1 MASKHQPTKLST
13 NPFVYHSEPSLATT
27 NKSKTQ
33 YKNNVKP
40 FSQTITK
47 PSNQETEAFKYT
59 KIPVPNNPREQ
70 SSKPRPRGRT
80 WEGDPP
86 KSGKKMT
93 KKRSSLSNE
102 DICPECRSTNIVQD
116 PSSGELTCG
125 DCGLVVKDNK
135 INEGPEWRAFT
146 PLEKN
151 SRSRV
156 GVPLSFAVHDKGLT
170 TMIGRI
176 GRDAYGRKIP
186 LDTKLQMLRLR
197 KWQIRSRVHSSMD
210 RNLAQAMAELDRLS
224 DKLHIP
230 PSLKEKAAVT
240 YRKALEKGLV
250 RGRSINAIT
259 AASLYAA
266 CRSTQTP
273 RTLREIAY
281 ESPIDKKDIARCYRL
296 MLRELKIQMPKPD
309 AQLRIPKIAAIVG
322 VGEKT
327 QQAAVNIL
335 REATKLRTTAGKD
348 PMGLAAAALYIA
360 CVMNDEKRTQKM
372 IADAAG
378 VTEVTI
384 RNRYK
389 GLKEALDLEVKPT

>member
-1 MASKHQPTKLST
+1 M
-13 NPFVYHSEPSLATT
+13 
-27 NKSKTQ
+27 
-33 YKNNVKP
+33 
-40 FSQTITK
+40 I
-47 PSNQETEAFKYT
+47 
-59 KIPVPNNPREQ
+59 
-70 SSKPRPRGRT
+70 
-80 WEGDPP
+80 
-86 KSGKKMT
+86 GKK
-93 KKRSSLSNE
+93 SLESE
-102 DICPECRSTNIVQD
+102 DKCPECGSDYVISD
-116 PSSGELTCG
+116 PDSGEIICG
-125 DCGLVVKDNK
+125 SCGLVIKEST

-146 PLEKN
+146 QTEKD

-170 TMIGRI
+170 TMIGRV
-176 GRDAYGRKIP
+176 GRDAFGRKIP

-230 PSLKEKAAVT
+230 PNIKEKAAVI
-240 YRKALEKGLV
+240 YRKALDKGLV
-250 RGRSINAIT
+250 RGRSISAIA

-266 CRSTQTP
+266 CRITQTP
-273 RTLREIAY
+273 RTLNEIADQ
-281 ESPIDKKDIARCYRL
+281 SPIKKKDIARCYRL
-296 MLRELKIQMPKPD
+296 MLREMELQMPRPD
-309 AQLRIPKIAAIVG
+309 AQLRVPKIAAKVG

-327 QQAAVNIL
+327 QQTAVEIL
-335 REATKLRTTAGKD
+335 REAAKQKTTAGKD

-360 CVMNDEKRTQKM
+360 CVMNDEKRTQKS

-389 GLKEALDLEVKPT
+389 GLKEALDLDI

>member
-1 MASKHQPTKLST
+1 M
-13 NPFVYHSEPSLATT
+13 
-27 NKSKTQ
+27 
-33 YKNNVKP
+33 
-40 FSQTITK
+40 
-47 PSNQETEAFKYT
+47 
-59 KIPVPNNPREQ
+59 
-70 SSKPRPRGRT
+70 
-80 WEGDPP
+80 
-86 KSGKKMT
+86 GKKGNILP
-93 KKRSSLSNE
+93 SE
-102 DICPECRSTNIVQD
+102 DVCPECGSTNIVND
-116 PSSGELTCG
+116 PDSGELICG
-125 DCGLVVKDNK
+125 DCGLVMKDTMV
-135 INEGPEWRAFT
+135 NEGPEWRAFT
-146 PLEKN
+146 PTEKN

-170 TMIGRI
+170 TMIGRV
-176 GRDAYGRKIP
+176 GRDAYGRKLP
-186 LDTKLQMLRLR
+186 MDTKLQMLRLR

-240 YRKALEKGLV
+240 YRKALDRGLV
-250 RGRSINAIT
+250 RGRSISAIT

-266 CRSTQTP
+266 CRMTQTP
-273 RTLREIAY
+273 RTLREISDQ
-281 ESPIDKKDIARCYRL
+281 SPIEKKDIARCYRL

-309 AQLRIPKIAAIVG
+309 AQLRVPKIAAKVG

-327 QQAAVNIL
+327 QQTAVDLL
-335 REATKLRTTAGKD
+335 RRATELKTTAGKD

-360 CVMNDEKRTQKM
+360 CVMCDEKRTQKM

-389 GLKEALDLEVKPT
+389 GLKEALDLEI